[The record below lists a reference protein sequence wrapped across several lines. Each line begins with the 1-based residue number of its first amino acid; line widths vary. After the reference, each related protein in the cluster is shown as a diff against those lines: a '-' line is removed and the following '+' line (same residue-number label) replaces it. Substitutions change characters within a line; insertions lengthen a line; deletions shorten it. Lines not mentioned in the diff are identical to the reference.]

1 MTEFEKMRHGEFYDY
16 TNDEG
21 NTSNVWARQLCA
33 RLQTMTLEDKDYRKV
48 MEELIPGIPA
58 STIVNPPFHCDHGHG
73 IRLGENVFIN
83 YNATMLDG
91 GMITIGDNCQIGP
104 NCPLV
109 TPNHPID
116 YVERRKPIERCLPI
130 NIGNDCWLGAGVIIC
145 PGVTIGDRCVIG
157 AGSVVVKDIPA
168 DSMAV
173 GNPARVIK
181 KLVSENKDE
190 RFQALLDVLL
200 KTFVDKGYTAEDFYG
215 GCTLC
220 GDANEFALD
229 IIDAAVKQAVQDI
242 AQEDLNKTSDRLYRE
257 LHKLLSE
264 MNND

>member
-1 MTEFEKMRHGEFYDY
+1 MTEFEKMRHGEFYAY

-21 NTSNVWARQLCA
+21 NASNVRARQLCA
-33 RLQTMTLEDKDYRKV
+33 RLQIMTLEDQDYRKV

-58 STIVNPPFHCDHGHG
+58 TTIVNPPFHCDHGHG

-91 GMITIGDNCQIGP
+91 GMISIGDNCQIGP
-104 NCPLV
+104 NCQLV

-116 YVERRKPIERCLPI
+116 YIERRKPIELCLPI
-130 NIGNDCWLGAGVIIC
+130 TIGNDCWLGAGVIVC

-157 AGSVVVKDIPA
+157 AGSVVVKDIPS
-168 DSMAV
+168 DTMAV
-173 GNPARVIK
+173 GNPAKVIK

-190 RFQALLDVLL
+190 QYHALLEDLL
-200 KTFVDKGYTAEDFYG
+200 KTFKDKGYTAEDFFG

-229 IIDAAVKQAVQDI
+229 IIDAAVKQAVPDI
-242 AQEDLNKTSDRLYRE
+242 TQQELNKTTDKLYQE
-257 LHKLLSE
+257 LHKRLSE
-264 MNND
+264 SD

>member
-21 NTSNVWARQLCA
+21 NASNVRARQLCA
-33 RLQTMTLEDKDYRKV
+33 RLLTMTLEDKDYRKV

-104 NCPLV
+104 NCQLV

-116 YVERRKPIERCLPI
+116 YMERRKPVERCSPVT
-130 NIGNDCWLGAGVIIC
+130 IGNDCWLGAGVIVC
-145 PGVTIGDRCVIG
+145 PEVTIGDRCVIG

-181 KLVSENKDE
+181 KLVSEHRDE
-190 RFQALLDVLL
+190 QYQSLLDSLL
-200 KTFVDKGYTAEDFYG
+200 KTFIDKGYAAEDFYG

-229 IIDAAVKQAVQDI
+229 IIDAAVKQAVPDI
-242 AQEDLNKTSDRLYRE
+242 TQQELNKTTDKLYQE
-257 LHKLLSE
+257 LHKRLSE
-264 MNND
+264 SD

>member
-21 NTSNVWARQLCA
+21 NASNVKARQLCA
-33 RLQTMTLEDKDYRKV
+33 RLQTMTLEDKDCRKV

-104 NCPLV
+104 NCQLV

-116 YVERRKPIERCLPI
+116 YMERRKPVERCLPI
-130 NIGNDCWLGAGVIIC
+130 TIGKDCWLGAGVIVC

-190 RFQALLDVLL
+190 RFQALLEDLL
-200 KTFVDKGYTAEDFYG
+200 KTFNDKGYTAEDFYG

-220 GDANEFALD
+220 GDANELVLD
-229 IIDAAVKQAVQDI
+229 IIDASVKQSDPTITQD
-242 AQEDLNKTSDRLYRE
+242 DLNKTTDRLYKE

-264 MNND
+264 TS

>member
-16 TNDEG
+16 TNDQG
-21 NTSNVWARQLCA
+21 NASNVRARQLCA

-48 MEELIPGIPA
+48 MEELIPDIPA

-91 GMITIGDNCQIGP
+91 GMISIGDNCQIGP
-104 NCPLV
+104 NCQLV

-116 YVERRKPIERCLPI
+116 YIERRKPIERCLPI
-130 NIGNDCWLGAGVIIC
+130 TIGNDCWLGAGVIVC

-157 AGSVVVKDIPA
+157 AGSVVVKDIPS
-168 DSMAV
+168 DTMAV
-173 GNPARVIK
+173 GNPAKVIK

-190 RFQALLDVLL
+190 QYHALLEDLL
-200 KTFVDKGYTAEDFYG
+200 KTFKDKGYTAEDFFG

-229 IIDAAVKQAVQDI
+229 IIDAAVKQAVPDI
-242 AQEDLNKTSDRLYRE
+242 TQQELNKTTDKLYQE
-257 LHKLLSE
+257 LHKRLSE
-264 MNND
+264 SD

>member
-1 MTEFEKMRHGEFYDY
+1 MTEFEKMRHGVFYDY
-16 TNDEG
+16 TNDEV
-21 NTSNVWARQLCA
+21 NASNVKARQLCA

-104 NCPLV
+104 NCQLV

-130 NIGNDCWLGAGVIIC
+130 TIGNDCWLGAGVIIC

-157 AGSVVVKDIPA
+157 AGSVVVKDIPS

-190 RFQALLDVLL
+190 RFQALLEDLL
-200 KTFVDKGYTAEDFYG
+200 KTFNDKDYSAEDFYG

-229 IIDAAVKQAVQDI
+229 IIDAAVKQAVPDI

-264 MNND
+264 KNND

>member
-1 MTEFEKMRHGEFYDY
+1 MTEFEKMRHGEFYAY

-21 NTSNVWARQLCA
+21 NASNVRARQLCA
-33 RLQTMTLEDKDYRKV
+33 RLQIMTLEDQDYRKV

-58 STIVNPPFHCDHGHG
+58 TTIVNPPFHCDHGHG

-91 GMITIGDNCQIGP
+91 GMISIGDNCQIGP
-104 NCPLV
+104 NCQLV

-116 YVERRKPIERCLPI
+116 YIERRKPIERCLPI
-130 NIGNDCWLGAGVIIC
+130 TIGNDCWLGAGVIVC

-157 AGSVVVKDIPA
+157 AGSVVVKDIPS
-168 DSMAV
+168 DTMAV
-173 GNPARVIK
+173 GNPAKVIK

-190 RFQALLDVLL
+190 QYHALLEDLL
-200 KTFVDKGYTAEDFYG
+200 KTFKDKGYTAEDFFG

-229 IIDAAVKQAVQDI
+229 IIDAAVKQAVPDI
-242 AQEDLNKTSDRLYRE
+242 TQQELNKSTDKLYQE
-257 LHKLLSE
+257 LHKRLSE
-264 MNND
+264 SD

>member
-21 NTSNVWARQLCA
+21 NASNMRARQLCA
-33 RLQTMTLEDKDYRKV
+33 RLQTMTLEDTDYRKV
-48 MEELIPGIPA
+48 IEELIPGIPA
-58 STIVNPPFHCDHGHG
+58 SAIVNPPFHCDHGHG
-73 IRLGENVFIN
+73 IRIGENVFIN

-104 NCPLV
+104 NCQLV

-116 YVERRKPIERCLPI
+116 YMERRKPIERCLPI
-130 NIGNDCWLGAGVIIC
+130 TIGKDCWLGAGVIVC
-145 PGVTIGDRCVIG
+145 PGVTIGDCCVIG

-168 DSMAV
+168 DSLAV
-173 GNPARVIK
+173 GNPAKVIK

-190 RFQALLDVLL
+190 QFQSLLDGLL
-200 KTFVDKGYTAEDFYG
+200 KTFTDKGYTAEDFFG

-229 IIDAAVKQAVQDI
+229 IIDAAVKQTVPDI
-242 AQEDLNKTSDRLYRE
+242 TQQELNKTTDKLYQE

-264 MNND
+264 TD

>member
-1 MTEFEKMRHGEFYDY
+1 MTEFEKMRHGEFYAY
-16 TNDEG
+16 TNDES
-21 NTSNVWARQLCA
+21 NASNVRARQLCA
-33 RLQTMTLEDKDYRKV
+33 RLQIMTLEDQDYRKV

-58 STIVNPPFHCDHGHG
+58 TTIVNPPFHCDHGHG

-91 GMITIGDNCQIGP
+91 GMISIGDNCQIGP
-104 NCPLV
+104 NCQLV

-116 YVERRKPIERCLPI
+116 YIERRKPIERCLPI
-130 NIGNDCWLGAGVIIC
+130 TIGNDCWLGAGVIVC

-157 AGSVVVKDIPA
+157 AGSVVVKDIPS
-168 DSMAV
+168 DTMAV
-173 GNPARVIK
+173 GNPAKVIK

-190 RFQALLDVLL
+190 QYHALLEDLL
-200 KTFVDKGYTAEDFYG
+200 KTFKDKGYTAEDFFG

-229 IIDAAVKQAVQDI
+229 IIDAAVKQAVPDI
-242 AQEDLNKTSDRLYRE
+242 TQQELNKTTDKLYQE
-257 LHKLLSE
+257 LHKRLSE
-264 MNND
+264 SD